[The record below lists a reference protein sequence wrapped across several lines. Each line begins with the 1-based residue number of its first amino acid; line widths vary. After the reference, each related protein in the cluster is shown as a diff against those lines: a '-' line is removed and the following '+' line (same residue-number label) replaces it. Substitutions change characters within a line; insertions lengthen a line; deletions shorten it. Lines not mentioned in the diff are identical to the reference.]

1 MAHTLKQVTEAIRNT
16 ETIRQYISDR
26 LPEEERAA
34 LHKRLL
40 VDFDLVKDFET
51 SLKMREALE
60 RLRERDELRN
70 LVHPRRT
77 RALWGAAGAASAA
90 LAAVVL
96 YLGYSHRPPPP
107 LMAASLSSLRTRAD
121 SPLTVAGQYSFA
133 LMRSANA
140 VPTVTLPA
148 AGALELRALT
158 TTLSGNSDFFRV
170 RLDAIGPSAT
180 TSRIGVVEH
189 VVPDAD
195 GFVAIYVDAGRVA
208 AGDYSLD
215 VQSETPATGPPE
227 HFEFKLQRP
236 GQASSPSE

>member
-1 MAHTLKQVTEAIRNT
+1 MPYTLRQVTEAIRNT

-60 RLRERDELRN
+60 RLRERDELRK

-77 RALWGAAGAASAA
+77 SALWGVASAAVAA

-96 YLGYSHRPPPP
+96 YLGYSHRPAPP
-107 LMAASLSSLRTRAD
+107 LMAASLSSFRALAGA
-121 SPLTVAGQYSFA
+121 PLAVAGQYSFV
-133 LMRSANA
+133 LMRSATA

-158 TTLSGNSDFFRV
+158 AAAGNGDTFRV
-170 RLDAIGPSAT
+170 ALDAIGPSAAP
-180 TSRIGVVEH
+180 SRIGVVGH
-189 VVPDAD
+189 ARPDAD

-208 AGDYSLD
+208 PGEYSLA
-215 VQSETPATGPPE
+215 VQSEAAGSAPPE

-236 GQASSPSE
+236 GAASPPRE

>member
-1 MAHTLKQVTEAIRNT
+1 MPYTQKQVTEAIRNT
-16 ETIRQYISDR
+16 ETIRQYIADR

-60 RLRERDELRN
+60 RLRERDELRH

-77 RALWGAAGAASAA
+77 GALWGVASAAVAA

-96 YLGYSHRPPPP
+96 YLGYAHGPTSP
-107 LMAASLSSLRTRAD
+107 LMAASLSSLRTQAGAAR
-121 SPLTVAGQYSFA
+121 TVSGQYSFA
-133 LMRSANA
+133 LMRSATA

-158 TTLSGNSDFFRV
+158 AAGNGDSFRV
-170 RLDAIGPSAT
+170 ALDAIGPGAA
-180 TSRIGVVEH
+180 TSRIGVVDH
-189 VVPDAD
+189 ARPDAD

-208 AGDYSLD
+208 AGDYALD
-215 VQSETPATGPPE
+215 VQSETAGSAPPE
-227 HFEFKLQRP
+227 HFEFRLQRP
-236 GQASSPSE
+236 GPATPPRE

>member
-1 MAHTLKQVTEAIRNT
+1 MPYTQKQVTEAIRNT

-60 RLRERDELRN
+60 RLRERDELRK

-77 RALWGAAGAASAA
+77 SALWGVASVAVAA

-96 YLGYSHRPPPP
+96 YLGYSHRPSSP
-107 LMAASLSSLRTRAD
+107 LMAASLLSLRTAAG
-121 SPLTVAGQYSFA
+121 SPLGVSGQYSFA
-133 LMRSANA
+133 LMRSAEA
-140 VPTVTLPA
+140 VPTVTLPT

-158 TTLSGNSDFFRV
+158 TAADNGNYFRV
-170 RLDAIGPSAT
+170 ALDAIGPSET
-180 TSRIGVVEH
+180 TSRIGVVDH
-189 VVPDAD
+189 ARPDAD
-195 GFVAIYVDAGRVA
+195 GFVAIYLDAGRVA
-208 AGDYSLD
+208 AGDYSLE
-215 VQSETPATGPPE
+215 VQSETAGSAPPE
-227 HFEFKLQRP
+227 HFAFRLQRP
-236 GQASSPSE
+236 GPAARPGE